1 MSAYDVFVPIHPR
14 DSLTSTRD
22 VIARA
27 LSESDELESAPELT
41 VEGPESDH
49 LIVRLRVEAADEGSA
64 VDRARSIVDDA
75 LTAAAVRSDS
85 LTIGEVEARPAEDA

>member
-1 MSAYDVFVPIHPR
+1 
-14 DSLTSTRD
+14 
-22 VIARA
+22 

-49 LIVRLRVEAADEGSA
+49 LIVRLRVEAADEGPA